1 MKLRDLA
8 KPRILCHVN
17 SGSIASFWHD
27 NWTELGSLIDI
38 TGTLGPQVSGI
49 PIESSVAEAVV
60 AECDYYMWRNSVND
74 PPSGFSASKTWFSL
88 NPTPPSVAWH
98 KVVWFSQNIPKH
110 SFIVWLVLKDR
121 MLTRDD

>member
-60 AECDYYMWRNSVND
+60 AGAWRAPRSRNPTLRLLRQSLPSQAPDISSSECDYYMWRNSI
-74 PPSGFSASKTWFSL
+74 PSLRRESSDL
-88 NPTPPSVAWH
+88 LH
-98 KVVWFSQNIPKH
+98 K
-110 SFIVWLVLKDR
+110 SFTLYY
-121 MLTRDD
+121 